1 MTFKITHKDKHT
13 NARIA
18 ILKTK
23 SGNIETPFFMP
34 ISTKAT
40 PKFLNSKHLEQLNAK
55 ATISN
60 ALILS
65 LRPGTKLIKK
75 LGGIKQFMNFKGI
88 NFTDSGGFQM
98 YSPSIY
104 IKSNLKGVHFRNP
117 ISGEKIFMTPENN
130 MKIQLDIGSDVA
142 MTLDEMP
149 MYTHSKDQ
157 IKIAVEKTSLWAQR
171 CKNEHDKLQKSL
183 PKNKRQLL
191 FGITQGGKYK
201 DLRTISIT
209 NHLNLNF
216 DGHSIGGFGL
226 GETKQEEQNI
236 IKLHKQL
243 LSENK
248 PLYLM
253 GIGDPLEIL
262 EAIALG
268 CDCFDSRLPTQN
280 ARRGTLFTSQ
290 GKLKLLNKKHEFSKL
305 PIDKN
310 CNCFVCKT
318 YTRSYIRFL
327 LKEQEPTGKALASY
341 HNLHYLQQIIKE
353 AKIAIKNNKLKQ
365 LIKKLK
371 KYYK

>member
-1 MTFKITHKDKHT
+1 MTFKITHKDKST

-23 SGNIETPFFMP
+23 SGSIETPFFMP

-60 ALILS
+60 ALILF
-65 LRPGTKLIKK
+65 LRPGSKLIKK

-98 YSPSIY
+98 YSKSIY

-117 ISGEKIFMTPENN
+117 ISGEKIFMTPEQN

-149 MYTHSKDQ
+149 LYNHSKDQ
-157 IKIAVEKTSLWAQR
+157 IKLAVKKTSDWAKR
-171 CKNEHDKLQKSL
+171 CKNQHDKLQNKI

-201 DLRTISIT
+201 GLRKESII
-209 NHLNLNF
+209 NHLTLNF

-226 GETKQEEQNI
+226 GETKKEEQLI

-243 LSENK
+243 LPENK

-262 EAIALG
+262 EAISLG

-290 GKLKLLNKKHEFSKL
+290 GKLKLLNKKHEYNKL

-327 LKEQEPTGKALASY
+327 LKEQEPTGKSLASY
-341 HNLHYLQQIIKE
+341 HNLYYLQQIIKE
-353 AKIAIKNNKLKQ
+353 AKVAIKNNKLKQ

-371 KYYK
+371 RYYS